1 MFEMEYT
8 DIECTNYMITME
20 YSDIECTDYMLTMEY
35 SDIECAD
42 YEDDILVL
50 GEKSGRVSIYQLKNQ
65 VRWKGQREMFEV
77 SSFQFFFGLSEYLY
91 PNTIYN

>member
-77 SSFQFFFGLSEYLY
+77 SSFQKKICLSEYLY